1 MTHSLYVHIPFCN
14 EICSYCDFC
23 KVLYQSQ
30 WVDDYLDK
38 LDEELYQK
46 EENLLY
52 TIYIGGGTPSSLSCM
67 QLKRLMNML
76 KYYSYRVK
84 EYTVEV
90 NPESM
95 NEEKL
100 KILYDGGVTRLS
112 IGVQTFQEELLEPLH
127 RRHHNKDVFDLMTK
141 AKEIGFQNISI
152 DMMYGL
158 PYQTQKH
165 IQNDLQIIKSLD
177 IQHISYYSLILEE
190 HTLLDIQHYQP
201 IDEEKE
207 YYYSQMIKKAL
218 YDMDFIQYE
227 VSNYAKNGYESLH
240 NLVYWHYEDYDG
252 IGLGAHGKV
261 QNRHYE
267 NTRSLT
273 QYLKGN
279 FLKKDIELTKEDQMF
294 ETVMM
299 GLRLVQ
305 GISLNHFFE
314 KFNQSIEDVYGNV
327 IQKHIENKL
336 LKYENESLIATSKGL
351 DLLHEVLIDFL

>member
-207 YYYSQMIKKAL
+207 YYY
-218 YDMDFIQYE
+218 
-227 VSNYAKNGYESLH
+227 
-240 NLVYWHYEDYDG
+240 
-252 IGLGAHGKV
+252 
-261 QNRHYE
+261 
-267 NTRSLT
+267 
-273 QYLKGN
+273 
-279 FLKKDIELTKEDQMF
+279 
-294 ETVMM
+294 
-299 GLRLVQ
+299 
-305 GISLNHFFE
+305 
-314 KFNQSIEDVYGNV
+314 
-327 IQKHIENKL
+327 
-336 LKYENESLIATSKGL
+336 
-351 DLLHEVLIDFL
+351 